1 MQKLPWP
8 LLISLTLLSIF
19 LPGIAYSE
27 SPTALATLFS
37 LEGSATV
44 VHRGQ
49 VESSPLSVGAALVAG
64 DTIKTDAQSRAGIK
78 FSDGGFVRLGN
89 QAVLVLKAQAE
100 QTALNL
106 EQGDAYFFSRS
117 PKKYPEINTPTV
129 SAAIRG
135 TEFNIRAS
143 NVLTTVAVI
152 EGQVELFNAF
162 GKETLAG
169 GEGALVKLGEA
180 PSKQLLVNL
189 PNTVQW
195 TIQVPFIGCWNDYRD
210 RSANESDFNKLLDA
224 LNHGTTYKPTSDWA
238 KTFLRASDLIQRQQ
252 FNQALLEIGLEP
264 KEPALKLLAGRLALY
279 VGTIEQGEKLLEQLV
294 DTNSELATSARAT
307 LSMLEVSRGDLPAAQ
322 RVLEPATTHD
332 TKNYS
337 SLLALALLAQAKR
350 NLTSTADYLSQASE
364 LEPNSN
370 FLKIRRAELALAE
383 GELDQAE
390 ELLRGWDSRYDTGY
404 GYAIGGFIHL
414 ARGEREL
421 AGNDFEAAKQSSSS
435 NSLASLGS
443 ALLQTSLG
451 NQERGIELFQQAAI
465 LDPNNSMLRSY
476 LGKSFSE
483 ANREVSAENEYAQA
497 MKLDPQDPTPWI
509 YRSYSRIAQNRP
521 VAALDDIEES
531 IDRNQ
536 NRAVY
541 RSSFLLDQDSAVRS
555 ANLARVFNE
564 LGFSDAG
571 RIEAIKSINKQ
582 YSNFSAHRLLADTQ
596 NTIFLADASFSERRI
611 SDLMAPLSL
620 NLFDS
625 ASGSVTLNEYSALFE
640 RDQTRFAFGG
650 DISSFDDL
658 YAPSLLVAGKD
669 GRLGYSFSAT
679 TINRDGSAQNNSNQ
693 DYRISSMLQYQPTW
707 RDRVSVSTLGQFVRT
722 RDSNAYEQEVDLR
735 CFGVDLGYLH
745 TFAPGILGIASSSFQ
760 RGFDNAHQ
768 FGANEQLIS
777 TQIVDGQE
785 DSILSEILADRSR
798 DSYLTSV
805 LNQAQL
811 IFDGSLVSSVV
822 GASHNRLLSDRF
834 DDATVVEDDLGE
846 LTGLGVKLPSSQE
859 NQLTTYSV
867 YNYHTLHATSWIDLT
882 AGASYEETQRDLRE
896 VPPFVNGND
905 PNHRFAP
912 KLGAVINP
920 ISNLTLRSSYG
931 EGVRKAVL
939 EDQISIEP
947 TMVGGIN
954 QRFNDLSGSENR
966 QFGIGA
972 DWKSPKSTYLGTE
985 WIRRHINEPISF
997 TTNQFTANF
1006 DTDTS
1011 SSDVQF
1017 NGTSHYHVEQD
1028 FLRSYLSQVLSDRF
1042 VMSFDHRYAMQ
1053 RFTDQES
1060 YERLEEH
1067 RASATVK
1074 YFDPSGLILF
1084 SRALW
1089 IYQERIGSINVS
1101 DGTEPFW
1108 QFDTG
1113 AGYRLPGRKGI
1124 IRLELRN
1131 LLDQS
1136 FELDQTAGF
1145 YEVLAPSRSVFLTAR
1160 FNY

>member
-1 MQKLPWP
+1 M
-8 LLISLTLLSIF
+8 
-19 LPGIAYSE
+19 
-27 SPTALATLFS
+27 
-37 LEGSATV
+37 
-44 VHRGQ
+44 
-49 VESSPLSVGAALVAG
+49 
-64 DTIKTDAQSRAGIK
+64 
-78 FSDGGFVRLGN
+78 N
-89 QAVLVLKAQAE
+89 
-100 QTALNL
+100 
-106 EQGDAYFFSRS
+106 
-117 PKKYPEINTPTV
+117 
-129 SAAIRG
+129 
-135 TEFNIRAS
+135 
-143 NVLTTVAVI
+143 
-152 EGQVELFNAF
+152 
-162 GKETLAG
+162 
-169 GEGALVKLGEA
+169 
-180 PSKQLLVNL
+180 
-189 PNTVQW
+189 
-195 TIQVPFIGCWNDYRD
+195 
-210 RSANESDFNKLLDA
+210 
-224 LNHGTTYKPTSDWA
+224 
-238 KTFLRASDLIQRQQ
+238 
-252 FNQALLEIGLEP
+252 
-264 KEPALKLLAGRLALY
+264 
-279 VGTIEQGEKLLEQLV
+279 
-294 DTNSELATSARAT
+294 
-307 LSMLEVSRGDLPAAQ
+307 
-322 RVLEPATTHD
+322 
-332 TKNYS
+332 
-337 SLLALALLAQAKR
+337 
-350 NLTSTADYLSQASE
+350 
-364 LEPNSN
+364 
-370 FLKIRRAELALAE
+370 
-383 GELDQAE
+383 
-390 ELLRGWDSRYDTGY
+390 
-404 GYAIGGFIHL
+404 
-414 ARGEREL
+414 
-421 AGNDFEAAKQSSSS
+421 
-435 NSLASLGS
+435 
-443 ALLQTSLG
+443 LG

-483 ANREVSAENEYAQA
+483 ANREKSAENEYAQA
-497 MKLDPQDPTPWI
+497 IKLDPQDPTPWI

-531 IDRNQ
+531 IDRNL

-555 ANLARVFNE
+555 ANLARIFND

-571 RIEAIKSINKQ
+571 RIEAIKSISKQ

-625 ASGSVTLNEYSALFE
+625 VSGSVTLNEYSALFE

-650 DISSFDDL
+650 DMSSFDDL
-658 YAPSLLVAGKD
+658 YAPSLLVAGKE

-679 TINRDGSAQNNSNQ
+679 AINRDGSAQNNSNQ
-693 DYRISSMLQYQPTW
+693 DYRIASMVQYQPTW
-707 RDRVSVSTLGQFVRT
+707 RDRVSVSTFGQFVRT
-722 RDSNAYEQEVDLR
+722 RDSNAFEQEVDLR
-735 CFGVDLGYLH
+735 RFGIDLGSLH
-745 TFAPGILGIASSSFQ
+745 TFAPGILGVASTSVQ

-768 FGANEQLIS
+768 FGASEQIIS
-777 TQIVDGQE
+777 TQVVDGEE
-785 DSILSEILADRSR
+785 DSILSDIIADRSR

-805 LNQAQL
+805 LNQLQL
-811 IFDGSLVSSVV
+811 IFDGSLISSVV

-834 DDATVVEDDLGE
+834 DDATVLEDDLNE
-846 LTGLGVKLPSSQE
+846 LTGLDVKLPSSQE
-859 NQLTTYSV
+859 NQLTTYSF

-882 AGASYEETQRDLRE
+882 AGVSYEETQRDLRE

-905 PNHRFAP
+905 PNHRLAP

-966 QFGIGA
+966 QYGLGA

-985 WIRRHINEPISF
+985 WIRRHLSEPISF
-997 TTNQFTANF
+997 TTNQFIVDF
-1006 DTDTS
+1006 DNDSNS
-1011 SSDVQF
+1011 SQVQF
-1017 NGTSHYHVEQD
+1017 DGTNHYHVEQD
-1028 FLRSYLSQVLSDRF
+1028 FVRSYLSQVLTDRF
-1042 VMSFDHRYAMQ
+1042 VVTFDHRYAMQ
-1053 RFTDQES
+1053 RFTDQSS

-1067 RASATVK
+1067 RASATAK

-1089 IYQERIGSINVS
+1089 LYQERIGLINFD

-1108 QFDTG
+1108 QFDVG
-1113 AGYRLPGRKGI
+1113 AGYRMPARKGI